1 MKKKFVLSNSRV
13 NSYGFR
19 LLTSGCDLTRFKANP
34 VMLYNHKMGADR
46 DKLPL
51 GAWEGLSIEGDDVV
65 ATTDFDTEDTF
76 AANIARKVGKGHL
89 RGASVGFEV
98 IEVSNDPALMLP
110 GQTLPTVTKWA
121 PFEASIVDI
130 PSNEDALC
138 LRHNGELILLTKE
151 TDLRSLSFFQPDT
164 PNPDAM
170 KKHPIE
176 ILTLLGLTEG
186 ASDEQLY
193 AAIKMLSAAKADA
206 ETKLAAEATRQ
217 TDETK
222 AHIETEAT
230 RLKLDADAKTH
241 LLTLAETSPDM
252 ARKTLAM
259 LTPRT
264 TLSALAGGASAGKP
278 SSAAATDPNDRS
290 AWGYEDWAKNDSKG
304 LLFMKTADPERFENL
319 LSAQKTAN
327 LSKLK

>member
-65 ATTDFDTEDTF
+65 ATPDFDMEDDF
-76 AANIARKVGKGHL
+76 AAKISRKVGKGHL

-98 IEVSNDPALMLP
+98 VEVSTDPALMLP
-110 GQTLPTVTKWA
+110 GQTLPTVTKWS

-130 PSNEDALC
+130 PSNEEALC
-138 LRHNGELILLTKE
+138 LRHNGELILLTKD
-151 TDLRSLSFFQPDT
+151 TDLRTLSFFQPDT
-164 PNPDAM
+164 PNPDDAM

-176 ILTLLGLTEG
+176 ILTLLGLAEG

-193 AAIKMLSAAKADA
+193 AAIKTLSAAKADA
-206 ETKLAAEATRQ
+206 ETKLAAETKRV

-241 LLTLAETSPDM
+241 LLSLAETSPEL
-252 ARKTLAM
+252 ARKTLALM
-259 LTPRT
+259 APRQ
-264 TLSALAGGASAGKP
+264 TLSGLAATAPAGRP
-278 SSAAATDPNDRS
+278 AAAAYPDDRS
-290 AWGYEDWAKNDSKG
+290 TWGYEDWAKKDSKG
-304 LLFMKTADPERFENL
+304 LLFMKTNDPERFETL
-319 LSAQKTAN
+319 LAAQKTAN